1 MKRTR
6 TLALSLAL
14 VGSLVLGACGSSG
27 GGSDSSGGSG
37 GSGGTTLSIV
47 GFAVPEAAN
56 KAIAE
61 QFNKTPE
68 GKGVKFKTSY
78 GASGDQSRAVES
90 GLKADY
96 VHFSVPSDVTRLVK
110 AGLVA
115 DDWDAGDNK
124 GIVSTSVVV
133 FGVREGNP
141 LGIEDWDDL
150 TKDGVEIV
158 TPNPASS
165 GAARWNA
172 LAAWGQVIENGG
184 TEAEAQQY
192 VTDLYNNAVALP
204 SSGRDATTAFAG
216 GTGNVFLTY
225 ENEAILARQNGQKI
239 DYVIPPT
246 TLLIQNPGAV
256 LKDANPKAQDWLDF
270 VLSKEGQTQ
279 FALKGFRPIE
289 GSGVEVDEVE
299 GAEDPSNPFPAPK
312 TLLTVD
318 EAFGSWSD
326 LSDKFFD
333 EDNGI
338 VTKII
343 AQTGK
348 GE

>member
-6 TLALSLAL
+6 TLACSLAV

-27 GGSDSSGGSG
+27 GSSGSG
-37 GSGGTTLSIV
+37 GSGGGDTTLSIV

-61 QFNKTPE
+61 QFNETPE
-68 GKGVKFKTSY
+68 GEGVEFKTSY
-78 GASGDQSRAVES
+78 GASGDQSRAVED

-96 VHFSVPSDVTRLVK
+96 VHFSVPTDVDRLVK

-115 DDWDAGDNK
+115 DEWNAGDNK
-124 GIVSTSVVV
+124 GVVSSSVVV
-133 FGVREGNP
+133 FGVRKGNP

-172 LAAWGQVIENGG
+172 LAAWGQVLENGG
-184 TEAEAQQY
+184 TEEEAKQY

-204 SSGRDATTAFAG
+204 SSGRDATTAFTG

-246 TLLIQNPGAV
+246 TLLIENPGAV

-270 VLSKEGQTQ
+270 VLSDEGQTQ

-289 GSGVEVDEVE
+289 GSNVEVDEVE
-299 GAEDPSNPFPAPK
+299 GAEDPSDPFPTPEK
-312 TLLTVD
+312 LLTV
-318 EAFGSWSD
+318 EGTFGDFAEISD
-326 LSDKFFD
+326 TFFN
-333 EDNGI
+333 EDNGTI
-338 VTKII
+338 TEII
-343 AQTGK
+343 AKTGK

>member
-1 MKRTR
+1 MRMPIKAAAA
-6 TLALSLAL
+6 LAIA
-14 VGSLVLGACGSSG
+14 GSMLLGACGSSG
-27 GGSDSSGGSG
+27 GSEGSGGGSG
-37 GSGGTTLSIV
+37 DTTLSIV

-61 QFNKTPE
+61 EWNTTPE
-68 GKGVKFKTSY
+68 GEGVSFKTSY

-90 GLKADY
+90 GLAADY
-96 VHFSVPSDVTRLVK
+96 VHFSVPSDVTRLVD
-110 AGLVA
+110 ADLVA
-115 DDWDAGDNK
+115 DDWDAGENK

-150 TKDGVEIV
+150 TKEGVEIV

-172 LAAWGQVIENGG
+172 LAAWGQVLESGG
-184 TEAEAQQY
+184 TEEDAEQY

-204 SSGRDATTAFAG
+204 SSGRDATTAFTG

-225 ENEAILARQNGQKI
+225 ENEAILARQNGQEI

-246 TLLIQNPGAV
+246 TLLIENPGAI
-256 LKDANPKAQDWLDF
+256 LKDADPKAQDWLDF
-270 VLSKEGQTQ
+270 VLSKDGQTQ
-279 FALKGFRPIE
+279 FALKGFRPLE

-299 GAEDPSNPFPAPK
+299 GAEDPSDPFPAPE
-312 TLLTVD
+312 TLLTVAD
-318 EAFGSWSD
+318 TYGSWSD
-326 LSDKFFD
+326 ISDKFFD
-333 EDNGI
+333 EDTGI
-338 VTKII
+338 VSQII
-343 AQTGK
+343 AGTGK